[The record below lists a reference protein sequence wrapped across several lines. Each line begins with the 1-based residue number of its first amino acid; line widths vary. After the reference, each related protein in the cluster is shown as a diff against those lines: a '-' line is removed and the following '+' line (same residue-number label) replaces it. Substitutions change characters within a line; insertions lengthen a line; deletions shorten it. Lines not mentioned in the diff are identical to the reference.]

1 MKFKKTISFNC
12 YEIGDRYMED
22 VIFFVD
28 LEITDDDEIIATSV
42 VPDIDCIPY
51 MEMIGG
57 AGCPDHWQKQ
67 VVEHFKEEATAA
79 EHLGEAMTEDEFNE
93 FENILMGGP
102 M

>member
-12 YEIGDRYMED
+12 YEIGDRAMED

-28 LEITDDDEIIATSV
+28 LEITDDDKIVATSV

-51 MEMIGG
+51 MEKLGG
-57 AGCPDHWQKQ
+57 KGCPDHWQKE
-67 VVEHFKEEATAA
+67 VTAYFEDEAIAA
-79 EHLGEAMTEDEFNE
+79 EALGEAMTEDEFAE
-93 FENILMGGP
+93 FEHALMGGP